1 MASTDP
7 TAHQHGRL
15 FLIDG
20 NNLAYRA
27 FFALPETISTSDG
40 FPTNALYGFCSM
52 MIKVLTEFTPE
63 VVIVAWDSR
72 EKTFRHEE
80 FTEYKAQRKPMPDLL
95 SIQWP
100 HLRELS
106 EAFGFVNLNVP
117 GYEADDILGTLAR
130 QGDAEAREVVIV
142 TGDRD
147 ALQLVTPNV
156 TVMSNTR
163 GITEVKLY
171 DPQAVEER
179 FGVPPRLIPDFI
191 GLKGDVSDNIPGVPG
206 IGEKTAALLLQEY
219 GSLEEVLAHATEV
232 KGPKRREL
240 LQRHADD
247 ARMSKEL
254 ARLDRE
260 APLDI
265 HAAEVAPHRLDRV
278 RLTELFHHFEF
289 SSLLDRLAEEV
300 LKDDLGGPSGGTGG
314 GPEGAPPAGTEGGT
328 GEEAPG
334 AAGATGAADAT
345 QSAGATGPTGRP
357 AQSGPRP
364 SIRIVHSDLRQLER
378 VFGAEERIGLAGS
391 VEEGKPRLWLARRG
405 SEAGTAPDQSRGEA
419 TVYVLD
425 DPEPAAVVGGILRAL
440 LERRGGVCH
449 DFKSD
454 PLLPRLMTSAGH
466 DTLVAAYLLVPGRR
480 SYALADLARAAA
492 SPLAE
497 ILEETKSGVTLG
509 DTPACAIRALAVLDV
524 ARVQEKA
531 LRDTGAWDLFRT
543 VELPLSRVLLD
554 MESAGIHLDSY
565 RLGEITAKVEDQLE
579 GLEAQLYEAAGEE
592 FNLGSPQQL
601 AHILFEKLDL
611 PRQRKTKTGYSTD
624 ARTLDSLRGLHPI
637 IELIETHREL
647 SKLLSTYLL
656 ALPNAVDPK
665 TGRLHTTFHQ
675 VVTST
680 GRLSSSDPNLQNIPI
695 RSDLGARIRECFTAE
710 EGRALVVADYS
721 QIELRIVA
729 GLSGEPTLLEAFHRG
744 EDIHT
749 RTAAEVFDLP
759 EDAVDS
765 THRRYA
771 KAVNFGIIYGI
782 SAFGLAQ
789 QLCIGRDVAGAYIER
804 YFERMPH
811 VRAFIEATIADA
823 LTKGYVATIMGRR
836 RPILELRSDNHQTR
850 QLGERLAVNS
860 VIQGSAA
867 DIIKVAMLRCHDR
880 LAWECKDTDLVLQ
893 VHDELIFEC
902 PRDEAGRVAEVVRE
916 EMVGAWSIDPPLV
929 VDVGIGNDWLSAK

>member
-1 MASTDP
+1 MSDP
-7 TAHQHGRL
+7 SATAHEHGRL

-27 FFALPETISTSDG
+27 FFALPDTISTSEG

-52 MIKVLTEFTPE
+52 MIKVLTEFAPE

-80 FTEYKAQRKPMPDLL
+80 YADYKAQRKPMPELL
-95 SIQWP
+95 REQWP
-100 HLRELS
+100 FLRELS
-106 EAFGFVNLNVP
+106 DAFGFVNLNVP

-130 QGDAEAREVVIV
+130 QGDAEARDVVIV

-147 ALQLVTPNV
+147 ALQLVTANV
-156 TVMSNTR
+156 TVMSNTK

-171 DPQAVEER
+171 DPRAVEER

-219 GSLEEVLAHATEV
+219 GSLEEVLAHAEEV
-232 KGPKRREL
+232 KGPKRRDL

-254 ARLDRE
+254 ARLDKE

-265 HAAEVAPHRLDRV
+265 HAAEVAPHRLDRA
-278 RLTELFHHFEF
+278 RLTELFHRFEF
-289 SSLLDRLAEEV
+289 SSLLDRLAEEA
-300 LKDDLGGPSGGTGG
+300 LTDDAARSG
-314 GPEGAPPAGTEGGT
+314 ADQ
-328 GEEAPG
+328 
-334 AAGATGAADAT
+334 GAADKGGDADKGGAEST
-345 QSAGATGPTGRP
+345 DAGRVAPLHIERIE
-357 AQSGPRP
+357 PR
-364 SIRIVHSDLRQLER
+364 DLER
-378 VFGAEERIGLAGS
+378 VLGAAERTGLVGS
-391 VEEGKPRLWLARRG
+391 AQDGKPRLWLAVRAPAAGAAPRG
-405 SEAGTAPDQSRGEA
+405 ARGKASGEA
-419 TVYVLD
+419 TVYELD
-425 DPEPAAVVGGILRAL
+425 DPEAHAGILRGL
-440 LERRGGVCH
+440 LARGTAACH

-454 PLLPRLMTSAGH
+454 PLLPRLLPHAGH
-466 DTLVAAYLLVPGRR
+466 DTLVAAYLLAPGRR
-480 SYALADLARAAA
+480 SYALADLAGAAGLLPSAEGSEAASYESPSGCAARAA
-492 SPLAE
+492 
-497 ILEETKSGVTLG
+497 
-509 DTPACAIRALAVLDV
+509 AVLDV
-524 ARVQEKA
+524 AAVQERA
-531 LRDTGAWDLFRT
+531 LRDTGMLDLFRT
-543 VELPLSRVLLD
+543 VEMPLSRVLLD
-554 MESAGIHLDSY
+554 MEAAGIHLDCY
-565 RLGEITAKVEDQLE
+565 RLGEITAKVEDQLD

-611 PRQRKTKTGYSTD
+611 PKQRKTKTGFSTD
-624 ARTLDSLRGLHPI
+624 QRTLDALRGSHPI

-656 ALPNAVDPK
+656 ALPSAVDAR

-675 VVTST
+675 VVTAT
-680 GRLSSSDPNLQNIPI
+680 GRLSSSDPNLQNVPI
-695 RSDLGARIRECFTAE
+695 RSDLGARIRGCFTAE
-710 EGRALVVADYS
+710 EGHALVVADYS
-721 QIELRIVA
+721 QIELRIMA
-729 GLSGEPTLLEAFHRG
+729 NLSGEPTLLEAFHRG

-771 KAVNFGIIYGI
+771 KAVNFGIMYGI

-789 QLCIGRDVAGAYIER
+789 QLGIGRDEAGKYIER
-804 YFERMPH
+804 YFARMPR
-811 VRAFIEATIADA
+811 VRAFIEATVSDA
-823 LTKGYVATIMGRR
+823 LAQGFVATIMGRR
-836 RPILELRSDNHQTR
+836 RPIPELRSDNHQTR

-867 DIIKVAMLRCHDR
+867 DIIKVAMLRCHER
-880 LAWECKDTDLVLQ
+880 LARESAMTRLVLQ

-902 PRDEAGRVAEVVRE
+902 PLEEAHLVAGLVCE
-916 EMVGAWSIDPPLV
+916 EMAGAWSIDPPLV
-929 VDVGIGNDWLSAK
+929 VDVGIGSDWLSAK